1 MTTAATASLTSVPPH
16 AAAPAEL
23 APDAQAAHV
32 PPDLQAWLDDQERKI
47 LIQALQDNGFNRTA
61 TANRL
66 GISLR
71 QIRYRIERLGID
83 LPAEGQKGQSDNG

>member
-1 MTTAATASLTSVPPH
+1 M
-16 AAAPAEL
+16 
-23 APDAQAAHV
+23 